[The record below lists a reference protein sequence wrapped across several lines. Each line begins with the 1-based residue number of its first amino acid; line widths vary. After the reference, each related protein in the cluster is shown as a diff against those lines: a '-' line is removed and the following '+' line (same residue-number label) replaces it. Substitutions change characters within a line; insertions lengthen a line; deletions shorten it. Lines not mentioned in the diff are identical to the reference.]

1 MPGGGDLI
9 HAWDLVF
16 SYHTSPDS
24 VRDATFIKY
33 MYTRGRQ
40 KQKISGTCLWC
51 SNARSSLEKSGNSLC
66 SQFQLNSRLD
76 ARPQERSV
84 PNLSATR
91 TIILAAVAEAKLTR
105 RNAVGMVYYE
115 AKSADL
121 GPASEVIDVMSIDCL
136 KGRIW
141 DSKRW
146 ACLVRPEV
154 TAKSKLVEESSIGDV
169 NE

>member
-1 MPGGGDLI
+1 MPVVLERKEFFGK
-9 HAWDLVF
+9 
-16 SYHTSPDS
+16 
-24 VRDATFIKY
+24 VRKFIMLTVPAEFPARREAT
-33 MYTRGRQ
+33 G
-40 KQKISGTCLWC
+40 
-51 SNARSSLEKSGNSLC
+51 E
-66 SQFQLNSRLD
+66 
-76 ARPQERSV
+76 ERAESERD
-84 PNLSATR
+84 R